1 MEQNRVK
8 TPPILDWVVISLPGS
23 SEEESDDN
31 FPFETISSAVDKL
44 QVLYC
49 NEWIYQPNEAFE
61 LKRRSVG
68 VEDSIISPRSD
79 RNSIKSI
86 CSEILKNMKEIV
98 RESEGREDYLEQFQ
112 LLSYINYQL
121 KRSIGDN
128 YME

>member
-49 NEWIYQPNEAFE
+49 NE
-61 LKRRSVG
+61 
-68 VEDSIISPRSD
+68 
-79 RNSIKSI
+79 
-86 CSEILKNMKEIV
+86 
-98 RESEGREDYLEQFQ
+98 
-112 LLSYINYQL
+112 
-121 KRSIGDN
+121 
-128 YME
+128 